1 MTNLNVKETL
11 ALFKRVYNSKI
22 EDTDEQALTGIIKK
36 VFGNGF
42 TTPSAEL
49 LREFNSLV
57 IQQAEEVAKPK
68 MQNLLQLFSQYKTA
82 DFNNSVKYDIP
93 KEVKARFRRSTFGGA
108 IEYNRV
114 DNAESVTAVPRDYQ
128 TGFQYETAQ
137 FAGGDVLGTFNKLV
151 DDIADAMLRTLFE
164 EVMQLIQAAITSN
177 KIPAANVLVGD
188 NLTLD
193 QFNKL
198 VTTFVRKGGKS
209 PLFIADTL
217 LIDHIAKQQAT
228 VAGGKLITD
237 AMVSDIVEEL
247 HPTKI
252 GRATAMSLV
261 NPFVDS
267 TNTKT
272 EYPVNV
278 GYMLAAGGQTKPVG
292 ITWFG
297 GLMQDSTYNFEDER
311 VFLKVKFKADVT
323 LLFGDLIGRITE
335 NTAVK

>member
-1 MTNLNVKETL
+1 MKDLNPKETL
-11 ALFKRVYNSKI
+11 ALFGRVYNSKT
-22 EDTDEQALTGIIKK
+22 EESDKQALEAIVTK
-36 VFGNGF
+36 VFGDGF
-42 TTPSAEL
+42 RKPNPEL
-49 LREFNSLV
+49 LDQFNALV
-57 IQQAEEVAKPK
+57 VEKAEQIAKPK

-114 DNAESVTAVPRDYQ
+114 DNGESVTAIPRDYQ

-151 DDIADAMLRTLFE
+151 DDIVDAMMRTLFE
-164 EVMQLIQAAITSN
+164 EVMLLIQAAITSN

-228 VAGGKLITD
+228 VAGGNLITD
-237 AMVSDIVEEL
+237 VMVTDIVEEL

-297 GLMQDSTYNFEDER
+297 GLMQDSTYSFEDER